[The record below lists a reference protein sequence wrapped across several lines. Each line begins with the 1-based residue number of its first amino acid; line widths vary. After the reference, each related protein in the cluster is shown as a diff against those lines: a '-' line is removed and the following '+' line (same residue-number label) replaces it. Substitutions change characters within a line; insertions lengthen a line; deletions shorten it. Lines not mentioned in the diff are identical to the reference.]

1 MNDSVYLTTPPGRI
15 VMGDVFNGSDKD
27 HSGRPRLDKQ
37 GQPKVQFFIG
47 VAFPKND
54 PAWPAMWQQ
63 FVATAQRDFPN
74 GEFQRPGFA
83 WKVVDGDGVN
93 QEGKPF
99 PEYCRGHFVVRMSSG
114 FAPEV
119 YDPQN
124 RQLSAG
130 QGIKR
135 GDYVQ
140 CYVAI
145 RGNDDRQKPGLYV
158 NHQMVKVIGYGE
170 AISSGPSAE
179 QAFGAA
185 PAQLPPGAS
194 PMPTASGPMPAPAAG
209 PTGYPPQP
217 GNPYPP
223 APQQAA
229 PMPGGYPTAPGAGYP
244 AQPPAPGA
252 HGPGAPAPTHP
263 AVGYAPPPAN
273 PTAYPSNQQP
283 APYPQI
289 LNGPTQ

>member
-1 MNDSVYLTTPPGRI
+1 MSGENVYLTSPVGRM

-27 HSGRPRLDKQ
+27 HQGNIRRDKA
-37 GQPKVQFFIG
+37 GQPKTTWFIG
-47 VAFPKND
+47 VAIPKGD
-54 PAWPAMWQQ
+54 PGWPPFWAQIAA
-63 FVATAQRDFPN
+63 VAQRDFPA
-74 GEFQRPGFA
+74 GEWQRPGFA

-99 PEYCRGHFVVRMSSG
+99 PDYCRGHFVVRMSSG

-119 YDPQN
+119 YDREN
-124 RQLSAG
+124 RQIANG

-135 GDYVQ
+135 GDFVQ
-140 CYVAI
+140 VYLSVK
-145 RGNDDRQKPGLYV
+145 GNDDRQKPGVYV
-158 NHQMVKVIGYGE
+158 NHQMVKLIGYGE

-194 PMPTASGPMPAPAAG
+194 ATPTASGPMPAPQAQ
-209 PTGYPPQP
+209 GYGAPPP
-217 GNPYPP
+217 GAPGSPYPP
-223 APQQAA
+223 AP
-229 PMPGGYPTAPGAGYP
+229 GYPTAPGAGYP
-244 AQPPAPGA
+244 AQQPAPGA
-252 HGPGAPAPTHP
+252 PGPAAPAPTHP
-263 AVGYAPPPAN
+263 AAGYAPSPAN

-289 LNGPTQ
+289 LNGPGYGPTQ